1 MINFRFHL
9 VSLIAVFLALALGV
23 VVGSTVIDRA
33 IVDGLE
39 ARIDVVERNAEEVRS
54 ENDELRERLGELDDF
69 VEQVAPYAIDE
80 HLDGES
86 VVVLAVRGI
95 DEDAVRS
102 VVGTLRQAGAEAPA
116 ILWLEPSW
124 ALVEDD
130 RRSALAEILEIAP
143 SRDLLRETAA
153 RLLAR
158 RIVDGGPDAP
168 VEGVDGDGTADPDD
182 AGEPDGTSGD
192 AGFGEA
198 EDAEGTEG
206 TGEQAGGQAESETTT
221 STEATETTEAAGEQP
236 EAETGSTTLPEVE
249 GDVLARLDEAGFL
262 AVDRAG
268 AEEFDLGAYPRPGS
282 TAVIVDGPGAQVS
295 AQSLFL
301 PVAEAVA
308 ELRLPAVAAEI
319 PGSDDDAEA
328 AAVVGLVRGDERLA
342 DRISTVDRAH
352 TTQGRT
358 AVVLALEQ
366 ITRGQAGHYG
376 TGPGASRLLPE
387 IPGEV

>member
-69 VEQVAPYAIDE
+69 VEQAAPYAIDE

-102 VVGTLRQAGAEAPA
+102 VVGTLRQAGAHASA

-130 RRSALAEILEIAP
+130 RRSALAGILEIAP
-143 SRDLLRETAA
+143 SRELLRETAA

-158 RIVDGGPDAP
+158 RIVDGGPDAA
-168 VEGVDGDGTADPDD
+168 VEGADDGGTA
-182 AGEPDGTSGD
+182 EPDGTD
-192 AGFGEA
+192 GEA
-198 EDAEGTEG
+198 GVGEADGTDG
-206 TGEQAGGQAESETTT
+206 TGARAGEPGGSGTTT
-221 STEATETTEAAGEQP
+221 STEATAEQP
-236 EAETGSTTLPEVE
+236 EAGSDSTALPEVE
-249 GDVLARLDEAGFL
+249 GDLLVRLDEAGFL

-282 TAVIVDGPGAQVS
+282 TAVIVDGSGAQVS

-328 AAVVGLVRGDERLA
+328 VAVIGLVRSDERLA
-342 DRISTVDRAH
+342 DRISTVERAH

-376 TGPGASRLLPE
+376 AGRGASRLLPE

>member
-54 ENDELRERLGELDDF
+54 ENDELRERLGELGDF
-69 VEQVAPYAIDE
+69 VEQAAPYAIDG

-102 VVGTLRQAGAEAPA
+102 VVGTLRQAGAHAPA

-143 SRDLLRETAA
+143 SRELLRETAA

-168 VEGVDGDGTADPDD
+168 VEGADDDGT
-182 AGEPDGTSGD
+182 GEPDGAAEPEGTD
-192 AGFGEA
+192 GEA
-198 EDAEGTEG
+198 GVGEADSSEGTDG
-206 TGEQAGGQAESETTT
+206 TGARAEESGGSGTTT
-221 STEATETTEAAGEQP
+221 STEATAEQP
-236 EAETGSTTLPEVE
+236 EAGTDSTTLPEVE
-249 GDVLARLDEAGFL
+249 GDLLVRLDEAGFL

-319 PGSDDDAEA
+319 PGSGDDAEA
-328 AAVVGLVRGDERLA
+328 AAVIGLVRSDERLA
-342 DRISTVDRAH
+342 DRISTVGRAH

-376 TGPGASRLLPE
+376 AGPGASRLLPE